1 MSQPDIILASAS
13 PRRCELLAQIGVSF
27 VQHVAEVDE
36 AARSGEPPCDYVARV
51 ALDKARA
58 VYRQRRPA
66 VPVLGADTAVVVDA
80 RILGKPRDVR
90 HAREMLR
97 LLSGRAHEVYSAV
110 ALAGTREAVAVNCS
124 KVWFAAISDSEI
136 DAYWRSGEPRDKA
149 GGYAIQG
156 LAAAFIE
163 RLDGSYSGVM
173 GLPLYET
180 ARLLQDFGI
189 QVLGQRA

>member
-1 MSQPDIILASAS
+1 MTAPDIILASAS

-27 VQHVAEVDE
+27 QQQVAEIDE
-36 AARSGEPPCDYVARV
+36 TPRRGEPPGDYVARV
-51 ALDKARA
+51 ALEKAQT
-58 VYRQRRPA
+58 VHRQRQSA
-66 VPVLGADTAVVVDA
+66 VPVLGADTAVVVD
-80 RILGKPRDVR
+80 RQILGKPRDAA
-90 HAREMLR
+90 HARDMLR
-97 LLSGRAHEVYSAV
+97 MLSGRAHEVYSAV
-110 ALAGTREAVAVNCS
+110 ALAGAREAVAVNCS
-124 KVWFAAISDSEI
+124 KVWFAAIGDGEI

-156 LAAAFIE
+156 LAAAFIT

-189 QVLGQRA
+189 QVLGQHT

>member
-1 MSQPDIILASAS
+1 MSTPDIILASAS

-27 VQHVAEVDE
+27 EQQVAEIDE
-36 AARSGEPPCDYVARV
+36 SAARGEAPADYVARV
-51 ALDKARA
+51 ALEKARA
-58 VYRQRRPA
+58 VYRRRQPA
-66 VPVLGADTAVVVDA
+66 VPVLGADTAVVADA
-80 RILGKPRDVR
+80 RIFGKPRDAA
-90 HAREMLR
+90 HARDMLHQ
-97 LLSGRAHEVYSAV
+97 LSGRVHEVYSAV
-110 ALAGTREAVAVNCS
+110 ALVASRESVAVNCS
-124 KVWFAAISDSEI
+124 RVWFAVLSDSDI

-156 LAAAFIE
+156 RGAAFIT

-189 QVLGQRA
+189 QVLGQRS